1 MDLRFDQLYNTNS
14 KLVVSPSKK
23 IDTNFALYQG
33 TYQDNYCTL
42 EQIGSGAF
50 GCVKNGFRRSDKKMV
65 NIYIYIRNISVLLHP
80 LKLNFFMQVVT
91 KFIQKSKVYEE
102 NWVSDT
108 LLNMRVPLEISL
120 LSTLNHPNII
130 NVLDVHENEEY
141 LQLVMEK
148 HGSGM
153 DLFEFLARRP
163 TLDEP
168 LASYIYRQVLI

>member
-1 MDLRFDQLYNTNS
+1 
-14 KLVVSPSKK
+14 
-23 IDTNFALYQG
+23 
-33 TYQDNYCTL
+33 
-42 EQIGSGAF
+42 
-50 GCVKNGFRRSDKKMV
+50 
-65 NIYIYIRNISVLLHP
+65 
-80 LKLNFFMQVVT
+80 MQVVT

-168 LASYIYRQVLI
+168 LASYIYRQVNMNTTFLISFKFNHIF

>member
-1 MDLRFDQLYNTNS
+1 
-14 KLVVSPSKK
+14 
-23 IDTNFALYQG
+23 
-33 TYQDNYCTL
+33 
-42 EQIGSGAF
+42 
-50 GCVKNGFRRSDKKMV
+50 
-65 NIYIYIRNISVLLHP
+65 
-80 LKLNFFMQVVT
+80 MQVVT

-168 LASYIYRQVLI
+168 LASYIYRQVSINMNTTFLIMFLKSINDSFLFFTPQTYTYRLLVQWTIFTMIVDSSIVTLKMKISL

>member
-1 MDLRFDQLYNTNS
+1 
-14 KLVVSPSKK
+14 
-23 IDTNFALYQG
+23 
-33 TYQDNYCTL
+33 
-42 EQIGSGAF
+42 
-50 GCVKNGFRRSDKKMV
+50 
-65 NIYIYIRNISVLLHP
+65 
-80 LKLNFFMQVVT
+80 MQVVT

-168 LASYIYRQVLI
+168 LASYIYRQVLIRIRLFLSFKFRIFLKMFYTYNLFLPPLGC

>member
-1 MDLRFDQLYNTNS
+1 
-14 KLVVSPSKK
+14 
-23 IDTNFALYQG
+23 
-33 TYQDNYCTL
+33 
-42 EQIGSGAF
+42 
-50 GCVKNGFRRSDKKMV
+50 
-65 NIYIYIRNISVLLHP
+65 
-80 LKLNFFMQVVT
+80 MQVVT

-168 LASYIYRQVLI
+168 LASYIYRQVNMNTTFLIMFLKVMNDFFLFFTPQTYTYRLLVQWTIFTMIVDSSIGTLKTKISL

>member
-1 MDLRFDQLYNTNS
+1 
-14 KLVVSPSKK
+14 
-23 IDTNFALYQG
+23 
-33 TYQDNYCTL
+33 
-42 EQIGSGAF
+42 
-50 GCVKNGFRRSDKKMV
+50 
-65 NIYIYIRNISVLLHP
+65 
-80 LKLNFFMQVVT
+80 MQVVT

-108 LLNMRVPLEISL
+108 LLDMRVPLEISL

-130 NVLDVHENEEY
+130 SVLDVHENEEY

-168 LASYIYRQVLI
+168 LASYIYRQVNKFTFEHFCLNISYPKCLKILHDLFLYFQNHTGC

>member
-1 MDLRFDQLYNTNS
+1 
-14 KLVVSPSKK
+14 
-23 IDTNFALYQG
+23 
-33 TYQDNYCTL
+33 
-42 EQIGSGAF
+42 
-50 GCVKNGFRRSDKKMV
+50 
-65 NIYIYIRNISVLLHP
+65 
-80 LKLNFFMQVVT
+80 MQVVT

-168 LASYIYRQVLI
+168 LASYIYRQVSINMNTTFLIMFLKSINDSFLFFTPQTYTYRLLVQWTIFTMIVDSSIGTLKTKISL

>member
-1 MDLRFDQLYNTNS
+1 
-14 KLVVSPSKK
+14 
-23 IDTNFALYQG
+23 
-33 TYQDNYCTL
+33 
-42 EQIGSGAF
+42 
-50 GCVKNGFRRSDKKMV
+50 
-65 NIYIYIRNISVLLHP
+65 
-80 LKLNFFMQVVT
+80 MQVVT

-168 LASYIYRQVLI
+168 LASYIYRQVSINMNTTFLIMFLKSVLLFYFLKNWL

>member
-1 MDLRFDQLYNTNS
+1 
-14 KLVVSPSKK
+14 
-23 IDTNFALYQG
+23 
-33 TYQDNYCTL
+33 
-42 EQIGSGAF
+42 
-50 GCVKNGFRRSDKKMV
+50 
-65 NIYIYIRNISVLLHP
+65 
-80 LKLNFFMQVVT
+80 MQVVT

-168 LASYIYRQVLI
+168 LASYIYRQVLIRIRLFLSFKFRIFLKMFYIYNLFLPPLGC

>member
-1 MDLRFDQLYNTNS
+1 
-14 KLVVSPSKK
+14 
-23 IDTNFALYQG
+23 
-33 TYQDNYCTL
+33 
-42 EQIGSGAF
+42 
-50 GCVKNGFRRSDKKMV
+50 
-65 NIYIYIRNISVLLHP
+65 
-80 LKLNFFMQVVT
+80 MQVVT

-108 LLNMRVPLEISL
+108 LLNVRVPLEISL

-168 LASYIYRQVLI
+168 LASYIYRQVSINMNTTFLIMFLKSINDSFLFFTPQTYTYRLLVQWTIFTMIVDSSIGTLKTKISL

>member
-1 MDLRFDQLYNTNS
+1 
-14 KLVVSPSKK
+14 
-23 IDTNFALYQG
+23 
-33 TYQDNYCTL
+33 
-42 EQIGSGAF
+42 
-50 GCVKNGFRRSDKKMV
+50 
-65 NIYIYIRNISVLLHP
+65 
-80 LKLNFFMQVVT
+80 MQVVT

-130 NVLDVHENEEY
+130 KVLDVHENEEY

-168 LASYIYRQVLI
+168 LASYIYRQVSINMNTTFLIMFLKGINDSFLFFTPQTYTYRLLVQWTIFTMIVDSSIVTLKMKISL

>member
-1 MDLRFDQLYNTNS
+1 
-14 KLVVSPSKK
+14 
-23 IDTNFALYQG
+23 
-33 TYQDNYCTL
+33 
-42 EQIGSGAF
+42 
-50 GCVKNGFRRSDKKMV
+50 
-65 NIYIYIRNISVLLHP
+65 
-80 LKLNFFMQVVT
+80 MQVLFSVT

-168 LASYIYRQVLI
+168 LASYIYRQVLIRIRLFLSFKFRIFLKMFYIYNLFLPPLGC

>member
-1 MDLRFDQLYNTNS
+1 
-14 KLVVSPSKK
+14 
-23 IDTNFALYQG
+23 
-33 TYQDNYCTL
+33 
-42 EQIGSGAF
+42 
-50 GCVKNGFRRSDKKMV
+50 
-65 NIYIYIRNISVLLHP
+65 
-80 LKLNFFMQVVT
+80 MQVVT

-130 NVLDVHENEEY
+130 KVLDVHENEEY

-168 LASYIYRQVLI
+168 LASYIYRQVSINMNTTFLIMFLKSINDSFLFFTPQTYTYRLLVQWTIFTMIVDSSIGTLKTKISL

>member
-1 MDLRFDQLYNTNS
+1 
-14 KLVVSPSKK
+14 
-23 IDTNFALYQG
+23 
-33 TYQDNYCTL
+33 
-42 EQIGSGAF
+42 
-50 GCVKNGFRRSDKKMV
+50 
-65 NIYIYIRNISVLLHP
+65 
-80 LKLNFFMQVVT
+80 MQVVT

-130 NVLDVHENEEY
+130 KVLDVHENEEY

-168 LASYIYRQVLI
+168 LASYIYRQVSINMNTTFLIMFLKSINDSFLFFTPQTYTYRLLVQWTIFTMIVDSSIVTLKMKISL

>member
-1 MDLRFDQLYNTNS
+1 
-14 KLVVSPSKK
+14 
-23 IDTNFALYQG
+23 
-33 TYQDNYCTL
+33 
-42 EQIGSGAF
+42 
-50 GCVKNGFRRSDKKMV
+50 
-65 NIYIYIRNISVLLHP
+65 
-80 LKLNFFMQVVT
+80 MQVVT

-168 LASYIYRQVLI
+168 LASYIYRQVDKYNLHILTSTFHVFEFFIYNLFLYFPLGC

>member
-1 MDLRFDQLYNTNS
+1 
-14 KLVVSPSKK
+14 
-23 IDTNFALYQG
+23 
-33 TYQDNYCTL
+33 
-42 EQIGSGAF
+42 
-50 GCVKNGFRRSDKKMV
+50 
-65 NIYIYIRNISVLLHP
+65 
-80 LKLNFFMQVVT
+80 MQVVT

-130 NVLDVHENEEY
+130 KVLDVHENEEY

-168 LASYIYRQVLI
+168 LASYIYRQVSINMNTTFLIMFLKSINDSFLFFTPQTYKYRLLVQWTIFTMIVDSSIGTLKTKISL